1 MNKTTGHTDIQWS
14 LNESQEVV
22 WDDPGER
29 MKLGMTESSKNIT
42 IIALCSDA
50 AASEGGQGLSYQY
63 SLVPFFRHDVCNILT
78 INFMQSCMDTAAVQG
93 EDDELDN
100 WNHSKFKNHGLVDG
114 TPTDIW
120 EYKPKYVGSAENDA
134 AGKCRPPDS
143 TTYVYEIATGTNHM
157 LRFGQYKWTCEVK
170 GWQNDTTTFSNYRA
184 GVTDADFAPNMP
196 CKNLTDNLGYG
207 NSSFRTQLLPSQVR
221 QRAHRADKAR
231 RSRARKEGRLQA
243 GQDLLVN
250 DDVEIEQLQRVLEGA
265 GSPWTAGRN
274 ERFDGVRQKELFGM
288 LGTHVLPATL
298 PGAGIGGLAKVAGTA
313 AAQTAAALPAS
324 FSALDKWPKCIHPIR
339 DQSACGS
346 CWAFGATESFT
357 DRVCIE
363 TGGNTDV
370 LLAPETLVD
379 CDKSDQGCL
388 GGFVDNAWVFINRT
402 GLLTEACDPYMN
414 YDSKCPLDEG
424 KCPGT
429 GAGAT
434 LQLYKASEVYP
445 VAATVEAIQTEIFN
459 HGPVEGAFFVMS
471 DFMKYKSG
479 TYQRTNSSEFQG
491 GHAIKIVGWGVDANG
506 TEFWTVGATM
516 CHTESAWTL
525 AIPAWIHVSLCVC
538 LCVCVCVVCGCPR
551 SRTRG
556 G

>member
-78 INFMQSCMDTAAVQG
+78 INVMQSCMDTAAVQG

-134 AGKCRPPDS
+134 AGKCRPEDS

-157 LRFGQYKWTCEVK
+157 LRFGQYKWTCEDK

-274 ERFDGVRQKELFGM
+274 ERFEGVRQKELFGM
-288 LGTHVLPATL
+288 LGTHVLPSTL
-298 PGAGIGGLAKVAGTA
+298 PGAGIGGLAHFCQARERW
-313 AAQTAAALPAS
+313 Q
-324 FSALDKWPKCIHPIR
+324 
-339 DQSACGS
+339 
-346 CWAFGATESFT
+346 
-357 DRVCIE
+357 
-363 TGGNTDV
+363 GGNTDRLHVHKELCCCATALCSV
-370 LLAPETLVD
+370 LAVCGARTSCGLCFPAPTPAPARRSCLKEPEGLHSLVCTGWLHAVRMDGGRWWQAVAEPALRGGSVALA
-379 CDKSDQGCL
+379 S
-388 GGFVDNAWVFINRT
+388 
-402 GLLTEACDPYMN
+402 
-414 YDSKCPLDEG
+414 
-424 KCPGT
+424 
-429 GAGAT
+429 AGA
-434 LQLYKASEVYP
+434 V
-445 VAATVEAIQTEIFN
+445 
-459 HGPVEGAFFVMS
+459 
-471 DFMKYKSG
+471 
-479 TYQRTNSSEFQG
+479 
-491 GHAIKIVGWGVDANG
+491 
-506 TEFWTVGATM
+506 
-516 CHTESAWTL
+516 
-525 AIPAWIHVSLCVC
+525 LCVSC
-538 LCVCVCVVCGCPR
+538 ICAVAYRRRWREARVEIRHEGDGEWTDLVSVNGAR
-551 SRTRG
+551 ETRAMTWEA
-556 G
+556 